1 MLEDLQGPPA
11 PSDSWVLGVWPP
23 HQQYQHTNP
32 GIGAAGKTDRGN
44 TGRACSKFSKTLAVV
59 IISLLVVV

>member
-11 PSDSWVLGVWPP
+11 RSDSWVLGVWPP
-23 HQQYQHTNP
+23 HRQHQHTNT
-32 GIGAAGKTDRGN
+32 GIRAVGKTDRSN
-44 TGRACSKFSKTLAVV
+44 TGRAGSKFSKTLAVV